1 MGDASGI
8 AESERGGSLNTASNS
23 YGNDAFNSYAKG
35 FLKPFKGKG
44 ELIRLRDELENSAR
58 AARQEAIDMSSQ
70 ANAGLLKSTG
80 LWLTP
85 WGKSGTPARTLQWRD
100 NKQRSMGLWL
110 LEAFLS
116 RDDISEAM
124 RLFVID
130 LEIQRCVFNAKA
142 ATINGSIKRVG
153 KALADIEHAVSFQR

>member
-1 MGDASGI
+1 MNS
-8 AESERGGSLNTASNS
+8 ASNS

-44 ELIRLRDELENSAR
+44 ELIRLRDELEDSAR
-58 AARQEAIDMSSQ
+58 VARQEAIDMASQ
-70 ANAGLLKSTG
+70 ANGGLLKSTG

-85 WGKSGTPARTLQWRD
+85 WGKSGIPARTLQWRD
-100 NKQRSMGLWL
+100 NRQRSMGIWL

-124 RLFVID
+124 RQSVID
-130 LEIQRCVFNAKA
+130 LEVQRCVFNTKA
-142 ATINGSIKRVG
+142 AAINWSIKRIG